1 MSTFVNIAIHPKTG
15 KPQQALFIDDYYGSH
30 RYGVGFKNDGTDADL
45 FNIGNIDSG
54 YTVYPIEKIEIEI
67 NQYKLVDRVSD

>member
-1 MSTFVNIAIHPKTG
+1 MSTYIDTAINPKTD

-45 FNIGNIDSG
+45 FNIGNIDSE
-54 YTVYPIEKIEIEI
+54 YTVYPLEETKVETKD
-67 NQYKLVDRVSD
+67 NRSAL